1 MPRRKKLFFKIEL
14 VSLIFPNKYW
24 ISAASSTSFSSFYV
38 YPFCPNPLFFLV
50 LAIWGFC
57 KRSLAAFL
65 ESFQV
70 QKWKQPQG
78 WSAVRAASGWVE
90 PRGCACGKKAHKWR
104 RPRNEDTNPQY
115 THTHTLTTLIYN
127 ITKEKIDH
135 SPEGSPPGRRRLR
148 RENSQQTLP
157 TYYLR
162 WKTYMYELH
171 NTLEDPCII
180 PF

>member
-24 ISAASSTSFSSFYV
+24 ISAASSSSFSFFYV

-57 KRSLAAFL
+57 KRSLPAFL

-115 THTHTLTTLIYN
+115 THTHHSHIQHHKRKNWPFSRGEPSWKKKIEERKQPKDSSNLLSEMKNIYVW
-127 ITKEKIDH
+127 TV
-135 SPEGSPPGRRRLR
+135 
-148 RENSQQTLP
+148 
-157 TYYLR
+157 
-162 WKTYMYELH
+162 
-171 NTLEDPCII
+171 
-180 PF
+180 